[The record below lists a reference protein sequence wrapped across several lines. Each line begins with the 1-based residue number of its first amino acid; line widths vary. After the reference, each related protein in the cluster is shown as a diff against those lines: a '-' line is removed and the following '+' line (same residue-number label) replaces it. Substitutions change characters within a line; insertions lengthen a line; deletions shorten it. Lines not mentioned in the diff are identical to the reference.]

1 MRYLKRFNTLNE
13 ASVSTTTNLSEV
25 EKIAK
30 AQKYGFEKTESGGLA
45 FSLKVNDTEYFV
57 TLYSNGRFAV
67 IKKSP
72 KKEEIKGNWF
82 TTPWGT
88 TFEYT
93 DKKGEKIS
101 SAGVGINAIDIPI
114 AWGVLGKF
122 DGWISKIKSS
132 TGSFVPLT
140 AEYSPSTEKCINPKS
155 LNEIS
160 SGKCILTVGSSGD
173 TVKIVQSSL
182 NFVLSKEALDLLSGT
197 IYNKD
202 MISNLKEVNIDP
214 DGKFGKITKGSVEEF
229 QKLKGGMKVDGVVG
243 KNTLANLIEV
253 KDEITKKEKELL
265 SLEIKELDSQVDKE
279 DTDNKNVDGLE
290 VDKKEEEDIESLQP
304 IDIQIEIERTFR
316 ELRKGKKGSRK
327 RRRLLRRLKRLQ
339 KREARVKDKID
350 KLTESSDDI
359 KTDNMKH
366 IKIYERFVDAPVMGS
381 ETETMIDSPYRTS
394 GFETESMDF
403 ESTSDTEEGA
413 YKVRFTNPD
422 GQEAT
427 LVMGYANNPE
437 YIGKNMISSADMIE
451 GSSSDGREYS
461 IVGYYDESEGFEGAY
476 ILKSVTIAE

>member
-25 EKIAK
+25 EKIANG
-30 AQKYGFEKTESGGLA
+30 QKYGFKKTDKDGLA
-45 FSLKVNDTEYFV
+45 FFLKVNNTEYFV
-57 TLYSNGRFAV
+57 TLYNNGRFG
-67 IKKSP
+67 IINKSNN
-72 KKEEIKGNWF
+72 KEEIKGNWF
-82 TTPWGT
+82 TTSWGT

-101 SAGVGINAIDIPI
+101 SAGVGINAIDMPI
-114 AWGVLGKF
+114 AWGVLGMV
-122 DGWISKIKSS
+122 DGWTAKIKSS
-132 TGSFVPLT
+132 TGSFVSLI
-140 AEYSPSTEKCINPKS
+140 AEYSPSSEKCINPKS

-160 SGKCILTVGSSGD
+160 SGKCILTIGSRGD

-202 MISNLKEVNIDP
+202 MISNLKEINMDVDE
-214 DGKFGKITKGSVEEF
+214 KFGKITKSAVEEF

-279 DTDNKNVDGLE
+279 DTDNKNVDNLE
-290 VDKKEEEDIESLQP
+290 VDKEEEEDIESLQP

-316 ELRKGKKGSRK
+316 ELRKEKKGSRK

-350 KLTESSDDI
+350 KLTESSN
-359 KTDNMKH
+359 NMKH

-476 ILKSVTIAE
+476 ILKSVIIAE

>member
-25 EKIAK
+25 EKIANG
-30 AQKYGFEKTESGGLA
+30 QKYGFKKTDKDGLA
-45 FSLKVNDTEYFV
+45 FSLKVNNTEYFV
-57 TLYSNGRFAV
+57 TLYNNGRFV
-67 IKKSP
+67 IINKSNN
-72 KKEEIKGNWF
+72 KEEIKGNWF
-82 TTPWGT
+82 TTSWGT

-101 SAGVGINAIDIPI
+101 SAGVGINAIDMPI
-114 AWGVLGKF
+114 AWGVLGMV
-122 DGWISKIKSS
+122 DGWTAKIKSS
-132 TGSFVPLT
+132 TGSFVSLI
-140 AEYSPSTEKCINPKS
+140 AEYSPSSEKCINPKS

-160 SGKCILTVGSSGD
+160 SGKCILTIGSRGD

-202 MISNLKEVNIDP
+202 MISNLKEINMDVDE
-214 DGKFGKITKGSVEEF
+214 KFGKITKSAVEEF

-279 DTDNKNVDGLE
+279 DTDNKNVDNLE
-290 VDKKEEEDIESLQP
+290 VDKEEEEDIESLQP

-316 ELRKGKKGSRK
+316 ELRKEKKGSRK

-350 KLTESSDDI
+350 KLTESSN
-359 KTDNMKH
+359 NMKH

-413 YKVRFTNPD
+413 YKVRFTNAD
-422 GQEAT
+422 GQETT

-476 ILKSVTIAE
+476 ILKSVIIAE

>member
-1 MRYLKRFNTLNE
+1 
-13 ASVSTTTNLSEV
+13 
-25 EKIAK
+25 
-30 AQKYGFEKTESGGLA
+30 
-45 FSLKVNDTEYFV
+45 
-57 TLYSNGRFAV
+57 
-67 IKKSP
+67 
-72 KKEEIKGNWF
+72 
-82 TTPWGT
+82 
-88 TFEYT
+88 
-93 DKKGEKIS
+93 
-101 SAGVGINAIDIPI
+101 VGINAIDMPI
-114 AWGVLGKF
+114 AWGVLGMV
-122 DGWISKIKSS
+122 DGWTAKIKSS
-132 TGSFVPLT
+132 TGSFVSLI
-140 AEYSPSTEKCINPKS
+140 AEYSPSSEKCINPKS

-160 SGKCILTVGSSGD
+160 SGKCILTIGSRGD

-202 MISNLKEVNIDP
+202 MISNLKEINMDVDE
-214 DGKFGKITKGSVEEF
+214 KFGKITKSAVEEF

-279 DTDNKNVDGLE
+279 DTDNKNVDNLE
-290 VDKKEEEDIESLQP
+290 VDKEEEEDIESLQP

-316 ELRKGKKGSRK
+316 ELRKEKKGSRK

-350 KLTESSDDI
+350 KLTESSN
-359 KTDNMKH
+359 NMKH

-476 ILKSVTIAE
+476 ILKSVIIAE